1 VEDAIA
7 AIFVIVGIVG
17 GLGLVGVATA
27 WLNDR
32 RQAAIE
38 RRSPPLDPK
47 EILERRFALGEI
59 DETEFNRRM
68 HRLTYGPP
76 LELD

>member
-1 VEDAIA
+1 
-7 AIFVIVGIVG
+7 VGLVG
-17 GLGLVGVATA
+17 GLGVAGVAIA

-32 RQAAIE
+32 RQAALE
-38 RRSPPLDPK
+38 RRNPPLDPK
-47 EILERRFALGEI
+47 EILEHRFARGEI
-59 DETEFNRRM
+59 DEAEFNRRM